1 MTQKEY
7 LQKALGAEPGFEM
20 LIEDVYPK
28 MEVRAF
34 LKEGIQ
40 EFREGGTDGKR
51 RARTRLKLIYAAWK
65 FDKEND
71 VKIRDSLSA
80 HESES
85 ICRPCEPVFFL
96 RDGPWNCMTCW
107 LETAGWMRKC
117 GKRFGNWQ

>member
-1 MTQKEY
+1 MRVTQKEY

-51 RARTRLKLIYAAWK
+51 TGQNQIKADL
-65 FDKEND
+65 
-71 VKIRDSLSA
+71 
-80 HESES
+80 
-85 ICRPCEPVFFL
+85 
-96 RDGPWNCMTCW
+96 
-107 LETAGWMRKC
+107 C
-117 GKRFGNWQ
+117 GMEI